1 MLYTEQS
8 MILNPYTRCI
18 SEEKCIAG
26 RRHLTCRH
34 ELAEDDQSF
43 CTRCESNVCRRFAF
57 LHRAQCETALMPS
70 AGLSVLIVACIYAFI
85 FLPSANSWR
94 AHKRHFTSSLL
105 HVWPLLV
112 LFWIHRS
119 FRIVKSC
126 HIATLHVITSCFLV
140 RLEVFGLCY
149 IHISFEPH
157 QSLFGSGPRPIF
169 CGLGL
174 LVWCASGFGLQHSHL
189 LKWTA
194 LTGQSHHSSF

>member
-1 MLYTEQS
+1 MHIWGKMHCWSAPPNMQAW
-8 MILNPYTRCI
+8 I
-18 SEEKCIAG
+18 S
-26 RRHLTCRH
+26 RRWSVVLHSVWKQCLSA
-34 ELAEDDQSF
+34 L
-43 CTRCESNVCRRFAF
+43 RFFASRSVWNDF
-57 LHRAQCETALMPS
+57 NAICWTKRAYCCVS
-70 AGLSVLIVACIYAFI
+70 ICFI